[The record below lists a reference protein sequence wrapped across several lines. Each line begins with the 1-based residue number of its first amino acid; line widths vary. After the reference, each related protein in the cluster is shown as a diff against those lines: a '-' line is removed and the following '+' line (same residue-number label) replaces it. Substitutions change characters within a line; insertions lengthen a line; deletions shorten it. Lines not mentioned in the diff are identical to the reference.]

1 MSMSSQR
8 AAELPLDPHEADEP
22 LFAPGAGGL
31 IDYCTRDGA
40 DSLRRKIEAY
50 WKERGSDVMVTLHN
64 VGFHPAIRAARYE
77 IRSDLV
83 NGLPRGRA
91 KRAANSNDE
100 PA

>member
-1 MSMSSQR
+1 MSNQR
-8 AAELPLDPHEADEP
+8 AVELAAEPLEADTP

-31 IDYCTRDGA
+31 VDYCTRDGA

-50 WKERGSDVMVTLHN
+50 WGERGCDVMVTLHN
-64 VGFHPAIRAARYE
+64 AGFHAAIRAARYE

-83 NGLPRGRA
+83 NGLPRSRV